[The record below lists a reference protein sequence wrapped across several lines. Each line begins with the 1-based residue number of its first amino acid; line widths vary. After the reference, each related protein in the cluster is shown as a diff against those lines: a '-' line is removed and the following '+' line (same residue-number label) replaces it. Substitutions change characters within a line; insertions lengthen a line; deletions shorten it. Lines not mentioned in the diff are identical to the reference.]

1 MVWTEFGTLNSQS
14 KEVPMATT
22 NVIDAPARASI
33 PAPPNFPI
41 AWEHPDDERLFWTFD
56 PLHFPVPITPM
67 SGVFIR
73 SLIQDTSAAFGA
85 YDQPIQMY
93 ARRINTYHYQ
103 AQAPVVMPAEE
114 SQSQAARSQ
123 AKVGAALM
131 RLGDL
136 WTNEWLP
143 EVQRHLVA
151 WEVFDLQGATLP
163 QLLAHLDDTLA
174 RHIRI
179 WEIHQLAVFPIHVAL
194 SAFGDLYQGLFRGE
208 SDVNAYRLLQGFDN
222 KMLETGSAL
231 WQLSRQALASPKVRE
246 VLETNAPGDVLSA
259 LASITAGQT
268 FLTALQTFLNVY
280 GKRSNSYCELA
291 DPAWI
296 EDPTP
301 VIRTLQRYLT
311 QSERD
316 PQAERAA
323 LAAERE
329 RLIAVARE
337 RLAEHPP
344 EVIGQFEF
352 LLKAAQES
360 TILKEDHD
368 FWIDCQAMY
377 QVRRVLLEFG
387 RRLAAAGVL
396 EQEGDI
402 FYLGI
407 DELRETATALPKRD
421 QRRLVAGR
429 RAEMAYFRTIAP
441 PAALGTPPQI
451 SADDP
456 IARLTAKF
464 FGAPPAAQE
473 QLDIVRGSA
482 GSAGLARGPARV
494 LESLN
499 DAGRLQQGDI
509 LVAPTTSPPWTPL
522 FATAAAVVTDTGG
535 VLSHGAVVAR
545 EYGIPAVVGTGS
557 ATTLIRDGLLIEVDG
572 SAGIVRIITS
582 A

>member
-1 MVWTEFGTLNSQS
+1 MC
-14 KEVPMATT
+14 KEALMDTATM
-22 NVIDAPARASI
+22 IDPPTAAPLPAPA
-33 PAPPNFPI
+33 NFPI

-56 PLHFPVPITPM
+56 PLHFPAPITPM

-73 SLIQDTSAAFGA
+73 SLFQDSFASAFSA

-103 AQAPVVMPAEE
+103 AQAPIVMPAEE
-114 SQSQAARSQ
+114 SQAQATRSQ
-123 AKVGAALM
+123 AKVGAALA

-151 WEVFDLQGATLP
+151 WEDFDLQGAALP
-163 QLLAHLDDTLA
+163 KLLAHLDDTIA

-179 WEIHQLAVFPIHVAL
+179 WEVHHLAVFPIHVAL
-194 SAFGDLYQGLFRGE
+194 SAFDDLYQGLFRGE

-222 KMLETGSAL
+222 KTLETGSAL
-231 WQLSRQALASPKVRE
+231 WQLSRQALASPKVGE
-246 VLETNAPGDVLSA
+246 VLETSAPGDVLSA
-259 LASITAGQT
+259 LANIAAGQA
-268 FLTALQTFLNVY
+268 FLTALQMFLNVY

-301 VIRTLQRYLT
+301 VIRTLQRYVT

-316 PQAERAA
+316 PQAERAT
-323 LAAERE
+323 LTAERE

-387 RRLAAAGVL
+387 RRFTEAGGL
-396 EQEGDI
+396 ERPVDV
-402 FYLGI
+402 FYLTV
-407 DELRETATALPKRD
+407 DELRQTAAALPRGD

-429 RAEMAYFRTIAP
+429 RAEMAYFRTITP
-441 PAALGTPPQI
+441 PASLGTPPQI

-456 IARLTAKF
+456 IARLMAKF
-464 FGAPPAAQE
+464 FGAPPAE
-473 QLDIVRGSA
+473 QQPDTVRGSA
-482 GSAGLARGPARV
+482 GSAGVVRGRARLIRSLA
-494 LESLN
+494 
-499 DAGRLQQGDI
+499 DAGKLQQGDI
-509 LVAPTTSPPWTPL
+509 LVAPTTSPAWTPL
-522 FATAAAVVTDTGG
+522 FATVAAVVTDTGG

-557 ATTLIRDGLLIEVDG
+557 ATAIIRDGQLIEVDG
-572 SAGIVRIITS
+572 SAGVVRIVTS
-582 A
+582 E